1 MLYATS
7 KRIVLLIHL
16 HRTIYRYFASVSYQW
31 YLCWSK
37 WSEGTSTDYDSAKE
51 LLRVVEVALQ
61 MEPDLV
67 VKELLDSETTRVVKE
82 HMVDMM
88 TTTTTSL
95 AQLLVVELVARQTTK
110 MVKEHVVVQKT
121 KI

>member
-1 MLYATS
+1 
-7 KRIVLLIHL
+7 
-16 HRTIYRYFASVSYQW
+16 
-31 YLCWSK
+31 
-37 WSEGTSTDYDSAKE
+37 
-51 LLRVVEVALQ
+51 VALQ